1 MAWLCR
7 GIILLLGLLSQ
18 TDYVQACDD
27 DCKDD
32 LIQKFQ
38 NLLESQ
44 LDSKMEQIIMKI
56 ESKFETLLEDRLEN
70 FLDTK
75 LNLKMDQISNSLT
88 TNQNAISSD
97 LQSVKE
103 QIESYA
109 NSLDELNTSNVFMT
123 SQLIEH
129 LAQDKETDNAPS
141 SQNISNVNDSLNE
154 LKTLA
159 KESNVILT
167 ELMEDCKGP
176 SNTTTQQLNDILE
189 STEEMDL
196 NEMKADNVTGSSL
209 ITLSNEVERCPSG
222 FIKMSSQ
229 CFKMFRDS
237 KRSWSDAKTKCE
249 QEGYILA
256 QPDDSVAV
264 NLRTKVLETHGDYM
278 SAWLGA
284 QGDGSK
290 LVYAHGGLAL
300 DNASPLWYPGH
311 PGSNVGAENCLL
323 LLGGSDFRDH
333 PARPY
338 VSNPCA
344 WSQYTLCEVK

>member
-1 MAWLCR
+1 
-7 GIILLLGLLSQ
+7 ILLLCLLSQ

-44 LDSKMEQIIMKI
+44 LDSKMKQIIMKF
-56 ESKFETLLEDRLEN
+56 ESKFE
-70 FLDTK
+70 K
-75 LNLKMDQISNSLT
+75 LNLKMDQISNTLT

-97 LQSVKE
+97 LQSVKAH
-103 QIESYA
+103 IETYQLSFH
-109 NSLDELNTSNVFMT
+109 ELKTSHLFMT

-189 STEEMDL
+189 STEEMDQ
-196 NEMKADNVTGSSL
+196 NRMKADNVTGSSL
-209 ITLSNEVERCPSG
+209 ITLSNEIERCPEG

-229 CFKMFRDS
+229 CFKMFRD
-237 KRSWSDAKTKCE
+237 RGYTWPEAKTKCE

-256 QPDDSVAV
+256 QPDDAVAV
-264 NLRTKVLETHGDYM
+264 DLRKYIYEEYGDY
-278 SAWLGA
+278 SPAWLGA

-290 LVYAHGGLAL
+290 FEYAHGSLAL
-300 DNASPLWYPGH
+300 DNASPLWFPEH
-311 PGSNVGAENCLL
+311 PGSYVGADRCLVML
-323 LLGGSDFRDH
+323 VDGNSVSNQ
-333 PARPY
+333 PERPY
-338 VSNPCA
+338 LA
-344 WSQYTLCEVK
+344 SQCIYPYNYALCEAN